1 MTENEK
7 ELIRLIRENGN
18 PDEAIL
24 VVVSAILSVLGQ
36 HEPCQEPSVA
46 ALQMQA

>member
-7 ELIRLIRENGN
+7 ELIRLIRENDN

-24 VVVSAILSVLGQ
+24 VAVSAILSVLGLP
-36 HEPCQEPSVA
+36 ESCQEPSVA

>member
-1 MTENEK
+1 MTENER
-7 ELIRLIRENGN
+7 ELIRLIRENDN

-24 VVVSAILSVLGQ
+24 VAVSAILSVLGQ
-36 HEPCQEPSVA
+36 HEPYQAPSVA